1 MWFEWTRLKVS
12 YSLQEWRI
20 AEKQSWH
27 PWRQHMLPFP
37 TMFFRPWLHFL
48 AKWKVYLRNHSP
60 KRKLHFMSY
69 CNLISLQNVDYW
81 DHIILQEYELYLMRL
96 KSTIIW
102 VKTKIWVNA
111 IRRIWNKTIKLRVLN
126 ILKGCNWLGGWG
138 LSSFVINFRI
148 ITI

>member
-1 MWFEWTRLKVS
+1 MASR
-12 YSLQEWRI
+12 RI

-37 TMFFRPWLHFL
+37 TMFFRHRLHFNFL
-48 AKWKVYLRNHSP
+48 AKLKVYVRNHSP

-111 IRRIWNKTIKLRVLN
+111 IRRIWNKTIKFRVSN
-126 ILKGCNWLGGWG
+126 ILKGCNWLDGWG